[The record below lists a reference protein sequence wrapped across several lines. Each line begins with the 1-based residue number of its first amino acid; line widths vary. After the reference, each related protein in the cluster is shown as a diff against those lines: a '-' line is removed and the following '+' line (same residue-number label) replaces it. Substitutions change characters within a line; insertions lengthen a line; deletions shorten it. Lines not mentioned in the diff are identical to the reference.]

1 MNDTTLNNLRKMR
14 GVTTL
19 LASILAISN
28 PADAINLVGNNTTT
42 GDLGQTINSND
53 AQKAVGFTLPTGSD
67 YTLDN
72 IVLRLRNYR
81 TDGTGND
88 NDFPLLQIYADSA
101 KTSTNPI
108 GLTPQSVS
116 FVRPTSN
123 SDSSAAFTFTPTT
136 STFTFLA
143 DTRYWLLVD
152 ATAGSFG
159 WGGTIPSTA
168 PTSDIGVTD
177 ITYRFSNNNGV
188 SYTNS
193 TINYGFVINATAATP
208 VPFDF
213 DPSLGV
219 AVLGGGWLLRKHLK
233 KKKSTKV

>member
-1 MNDTTLNNLRKMR
+1 
-14 GVTTL
+14 
-19 LASILAISN
+19 
-28 PADAINLVGNNTTT
+28 LVGNNTTT
-42 GDLGQTINSND
+42 GTGGQTINTS

-72 IVLRLRNYR
+72 IVLRLFSYR
-81 TDGTGND
+81 TNGTGND

-116 FVRPTSN
+116 FVRPASASN
-123 SDSSAAFTFTPTT
+123 SGAAFTFTPTT

-152 ATAGSFG
+152 VTSGNFVWADTF
-159 WGGTIPSTA
+159 PSAA
-168 PTSDIGVTD
+168 PTSDIGVTN
-177 ITYRFSNNNGV
+177 IAYRISFDNGV
-188 SYTNS
+188 TYTTDGFNS
-193 TINYGFVINATAATP
+193 GFVINATAATP

-233 KKKSTKV
+233 KKKSTKD

>member
-1 MNDTTLNNLRKMR
+1 MNDTRLNNLRKMG

-19 LASILAISN
+19 LASILAIAN

-42 GDLGQTINSND
+42 GSPSFTNISTIT
-53 AQKAVGFTLPTGSD
+53 QRAVGFTLPIGSN

-72 IVLRLRNYR
+72 IVVRLANYR
-81 TDGTGND
+81 PDGTGND

-101 KTSTNPI
+101 KTSTDPN
-108 GLTPQSVS
+108 GATLQSVS
-116 FVRPTSN
+116 FGRP
-123 SDSSAAFTFTPTT
+123 DSAANPATAFTFTPT

-152 ATAGSFG
+152 VTAGNFRWVTTSPN
-159 WGGTIPSTA
+159 TT
-168 PTSDIGVTD
+168 PTSDIGVTN
-177 ITYRFSNNNGV
+177 IAYSVSTNNGV
-188 SYTNS
+188 NYTSGNAS
-193 TINYGFVINATAATP
+193 SGFVINATAATP

>member
-1 MNDTTLNNLRKMR
+1 MR
-14 GVTTL
+14 ENGGGVTTL
-19 LASILAISN
+19 LASILAIAN

-42 GDLGQTINSND
+42 GGLTFATITSTT
-53 AQKAVGFTLPTGSD
+53 QRAVGFTLPTGSN

-72 IVLRLRNYR
+72 IVLRLANYR

-88 NDFPLLQIYADSA
+88 NDVPLLQIYADSA
-101 KTSTNPI
+101 KTSTNPN
-108 GLTPQSVS
+108 GATLQSVS
-116 FVRPTSN
+116 FGRP
-123 SDSSAAFTFTPTT
+123 DSAANPPTAFTFTPT

-152 ATAGSFG
+152 ATAGTFG
-159 WGGTIPSTA
+159 WVVTSPPNTV
-168 PTSDIGVTD
+168 PTSDIGVTN
-177 ITYRFSNNNGV
+177 IAYSFSSNNGG
-188 SYTNS
+188 SYANNNATN
-193 TINYGFVINATAATP
+193 GFVINATAATP

-233 KKKSTKV
+233 KKSTKV